1 MRGAATEQA
10 NAPAEH
16 SRSGPVLALC
26 GGVGGAKLALG
37 LYRVLPPGG
46 LTVLVNTGD
55 DFEHLGLH
63 IAPDLDTVMYT
74 LAGVANAEKGWG
86 RANET
91 WTFMAALEAFGG
103 ETWFRLGDGDLATHV
118 ERTRRL
124 QEGEA
129 LSAVTADLADRLGV
143 QALLLPM
150 SDAPVRTFVRTDA
163 GELPFQTYF
172 VRLGCAPRVI
182 GVAYHGAEHAAPP
195 RAFHAAVRDPD
206 LQAAVICPSNP
217 YLSIGPILAVAG
229 VREALRACRAPVV
242 AVSPI
247 VAGQAIKG
255 PTAKIMEELG
265 VGATPAAVAEF
276 YGDVLDVFVID
287 EEDAGLA
294 GHLPV
299 PTVAARTVMHSLRDR
314 EQLAR
319 AVLAAAREHTQ
330 QSSIERR

>member
-1 MRGAATEQA
+1 
-10 NAPAEH
+10 
-16 SRSGPVLALC
+16 
-26 GGVGGAKLALG
+26 
-37 LYRVLPPGG
+37 
-46 LTVLVNTGD
+46 
-55 DFEHLGLH
+55 
-63 IAPDLDTVMYT
+63 
-74 LAGVANAEKGWG
+74 
-86 RANET
+86 
-91 WTFMAALEAFGG
+91 
-103 ETWFRLGDGDLATHV
+103 
-118 ERTRRL
+118 
-124 QEGEA
+124 
-129 LSAVTADLADRLGV
+129 
-143 QALLLPM
+143 
-150 SDAPVRTFVRTDA
+150 
-163 GELPFQTYF
+163 
-172 VRLGCAPRVI
+172 VI

-265 VGATPAAVAEF
+265 VGASPAAVAEF
-276 YGDVLDVFVID
+276 YGDVLDVFVVD

-319 AVLAAAREHTQ
+319 AVLAAAREHAQ
-330 QSSIERR
+330 QSPIERR